1 MNTSNNR
8 NNGSHQVSSNT
19 VAANNHSKGNGE
31 RQLDTPLGPL
41 DDTRK
46 FFLAN
51 MAYHFTPID
60 VKQWFGVS
68 VITIIFLFRIEI
80 KVDSMEGNFH
90 SLKKCATFIFF

>member
-1 MNTSNNR
+1 MNTNTNR
-8 NNGSHQVSSNT
+8 NNGYHQVSSST
-19 VAANNHSKGNGE
+19 MAANNQSKGNGE

-68 VITIIFLFRIEI
+68 FVRANLVF
-80 KVDSMEGNFH
+80 
-90 SLKKCATFIFF
+90 